1 MIAKASEG
9 EYTNAVK
16 FTPSPPRASER
27 QVNGTHYKNLAIQ
40 PSDYIVGNDLGW
52 FEGNAVKYITRH
64 RAKGGK
70 QDILKAIHYLEL
82 LLEREYPN
90 EDQS

>member
-1 MIAKASEG
+1 MSHTYLDPPPYNPPKPTKASQ
-9 EYTNAVK
+9 K
-16 FTPSPPRASER
+16 
-27 QVNGTHYKNLAIQ
+27 QVNGTHYKDLAIQ

-64 RAKGGK
+64 RTKGGK

-82 LLEREYPN
+82 LLEREYP
-90 EDQS
+90 EAP